1 MSDSPEHELDLRSAR
16 FLEWDRL
23 LKYLAAEA
31 RSALAK
37 ELCLQN
43 ELGHTDNIDIA
54 SALLDETQEAVSVIE
69 SSSALMQDVIPDMRS
84 ILPILSSGG
93 MLQPLELHQVAK
105 LLTLA
110 KNTKQS
116 ILLLSQDSFPQLN
129 LHAPNLHALED
140 LRRRI
145 LQCIDEGGNIADDA
159 SPRLSQIRSSIR
171 KLHSRIKDD
180 LQKLI
185 HSSKV
190 AKVLQEPIYTI
201 RSGRYVLPVN
211 ANERNT
217 GTVNGIVHDSSQSG
231 LTVYIEPVSI
241 IEPTNQIRLNE
252 AEEEREITRIL
263 TELCDLCREQMNLL
277 DTNYG
282 ALTKIDIVMARARL
296 AIKSGG
302 KKPELKIIEN
312 KSIDLNLV
320 NSRHP
325 LLVLHEKHEVIAN
338 DLYLKDGDKTLIIT
352 GPNTGGKTVLL
363 KQVGLT
369 CLMVKCGLL
378 PCSDSDSTVPIF
390 KHVWADIGDEQSLE
404 QSLSTF
410 SSHMKNIVGI
420 VSHAKKGT
428 LVLLDEIG
436 VGTDPQEGAALA
448 QSILERLNE
457 SNAITISTTHYGELK
472 VLGYTKQGFV
482 NGSLAFDDAGITPT
496 YKLQIG
502 IPGSSKGTIIAR
514 RLGLL
519 NEVVTRAD
527 EILLAAKDQAQ
538 DLMSELEIKLKE
550 AIEHE
555 QWLKA
560 NKLKLIEKQN
570 RLKEEKEELD
580 RKRTA
585 LLQEVTGEFLYE
597 VKSAQEKVKQLIA
610 DLQKQP
616 SLAKAQKVKDEIARL
631 KSERNWVEPKVL
643 HQNQNQDPGDTK
655 KKSGLYAPGQYV
667 ELKSIAQ
674 FGTIDSVQDDHA
686 WVVVGRARTK
696 VSLADLSPAVM
707 PSNRKLKK
715 ANMRFL
721 DPNKPRK
728 EKMMPKHDQD
738 EVAGF
743 VRTSINT
750 LDLRGKRADDAQI
763 DLEGFVDKMAHQNI
777 SPIMV
782 IHGHGTGA
790 LKSLVR
796 SYLTSAKA
804 IGAQRPGDSHEGGDG
819 VTIASIV

>member
-1 MSDSPEHELDLRSAR
+1 MDSSESPEHELDLRSAR

-23 LKYLAAEA
+23 LKYLSKEA

-37 ELCLQN
+37 ELCLQS
-43 ELGHTDNIDIA
+43 ELGQTNDLARA

-69 SSSALMQDVIPDMRS
+69 SNSALMQDIIPDMRS
-84 ILPILSSGG
+84 ILPALSSGA
-93 MLQPLELHQVAK
+93 MLQPLELYQVAK
-105 LLTLA
+105 LLSLA
-110 KNTKQS
+110 KNTRQS
-116 ILLLSQDSFPQLN
+116 IQLLSEESFPQLN
-129 LHAPNLHALED
+129 NHAPNLFPLEE
-140 LRRRI
+140 
-145 LQCIDEGGNIADDA
+145 LQRQISHCIDEGGNIADDA
-159 SPRLSQIRSSIR
+159 SARLSQIRSSIR
-171 KLHSRIKDD
+171 KLHSRIKEE
-180 LQKLI
+180 LQRLI
-185 HSSKV
+185 HSNKV

-231 LTVYIEPVSI
+231 LTVYIEPVSV

-252 AEEEREITRIL
+252 SEEEREIARIL
-263 TELCDLCREQMNLL
+263 SELCDLCRAHMDQI
-277 DTNYG
+277 DTNYS
-282 ALTKIDIVMARARL
+282 ALTKLDIVMARARL

-302 KKPELKIIEN
+302 KKPELIAVEN
-312 KSIDLNLV
+312 ISTDLKLL

-325 LLVLHEKHEVIAN
+325 LLILHERDQVIAN
-338 DLYLKDGDKTLIIT
+338 DLYLKGGDRTLIIT

-378 PCSDSDSTVPIF
+378 PCSDSDSTVPLF

-420 VSHAKKGT
+420 VNHAGLNT
-428 LVLLDEIG
+428 IVLLDEIG

-448 QSILERLNE
+448 QAVLERLNE
-457 SNAITISTTHYGELK
+457 SGAMTISTTHYGELK
-472 VLGYTKQGFV
+472 ALGYTKDGFV

-502 IPGSSKGTIIAR
+502 IPGSSKGTIIAK
-514 RLGLL
+514 RLGLTS
-519 NEVVTRAD
+519 EVVNRAD
-527 EILLAAKDQAQ
+527 EILLQAKDEASE
-538 DLMSELEIKLKE
+538 LMSELEQKLKE
-550 AIEHE
+550 TIEHE
-555 QWLKA
+555 QWLKC

-570 RLKEEKEELD
+570 RLKEEKEELELE
-580 RKRTA
+580 RRNM
-585 LLQEVTGEFLYE
+585 LLKVTGEFLHD
-597 VKSAQEKVKQLIA
+597 VKSAQEQVKQLIS

-616 SLAKAQKVKDEIARL
+616 SLAKAQKVKDEITRL
-631 KSERNWVEPKVL
+631 KSEHNWVEPKKQV
-643 HQNQNQDPGDTK
+643 QANQQVT
-655 KKSGLYAPGQYV
+655 KSGFVPGQFV
-667 ELKSIAQ
+667 ELKSIGQ
-674 FGTIDSVQDDHA
+674 FGTIESVQADHA
-686 WVVVGRARTK
+686 FVVVGRARTK
-696 VSLADLSPAVM
+696 INLSDLIPAVA
-707 PSNRKLKK
+707 PSKRQVKK
-715 ANMRFL
+715 ANARSF
-721 DPNKPRK
+721 DPKNPRK
-728 EKMMPKHDQD
+728 ERKQPEAKHDQN

-743 VRTSINT
+743 VRTSVNT
-750 LDLRGKRADDAQI
+750 LDLRGLRADDALIELEAFI
-763 DLEGFVDKMAHQNI
+763 DKVALQNI

-796 SYLTSAKA
+796 SQLSSAPA